1 MFSNYCHSLQ
11 MIDHQSFWHRR
22 KPRHKKHS
30 KYLKNNNN
38 IEITEKLI
46 NKKVVDANLRF
57 TIYLFEIKVYKVCLI
72 EVYKTFK

>member
-1 MFSNYCHSLQ
+1 

-30 KYLKNNNN
+30 KYLKNNN

-57 TIYLFEIKVYKVCLI
+57 TIYYLKLKFIKFAL
-72 EVYKTFK
+72 

>member
-22 KPRHKKHS
+22 KQKNKKHR
-30 KYLKNNNN
+30 KYLKNNN

-46 NKKVVDANLRF
+46 NKKVVDADLKF